1 MQNFQYLDH
10 ATDIIIEAYG
20 KSIEEAFQNMAAG
33 VVNVMFDITTVD
45 ADKTIQIIERGSDL
59 KNLLYNWIEKILHV
73 IFLENVVLSRFT
85 ISIKKDKNNESYLL
99 EGKAQG
105 EEIDLEKHMYKT
117 EIKGV
122 TYHEMQILEENNQY
136 RIKALLDL

>member
-59 KNLLYNWIEKILHV
+59 KNLLYNWIEKILHF
-73 IFLENVVLSRFT
+73 IFLEDVVLSHFT
-85 ISIKKDKNNESYLL
+85 ISIKKYKNNDLYLL
-99 EGKAQG
+99 E
-105 EEIDLEKHMYKT
+105 
-117 EIKGV
+117 
-122 TYHEMQILEENNQY
+122 
-136 RIKALLDL
+136 